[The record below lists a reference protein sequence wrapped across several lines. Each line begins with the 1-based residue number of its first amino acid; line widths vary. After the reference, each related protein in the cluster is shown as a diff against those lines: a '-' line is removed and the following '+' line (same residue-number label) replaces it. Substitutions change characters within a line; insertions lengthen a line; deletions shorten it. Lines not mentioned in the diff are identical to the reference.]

1 MEEQKTNEEVVPEFG
16 NPLGGNIASAP
27 SQEESSLSPLPVQEA
42 EQVVAEDASIS
53 SIYTPSNFATA
64 PPTESATPNG
74 SFLESTTP
82 PTPISSAEGSGNVI
96 LPEQAPTTSSHLLG
110 IIIGI
115 CFLIS
120 VVVGASLYYYFFVF
134 KVGQT
139 IRAESAPVTLILD
152 EPKEETQSTTTTLVA
167 SAPAPTIQPPQ
178 IQSTEP
184 EDLLIEIDNASS
196 SLAISDGSALTFEE
210 DLK

>member
-1 MEEQKTNEEVVPEFG
+1 MEEQKINEEVVPDFG
-16 NPLGGNIASAP
+16 NPLVGNSVTP
-27 SQEESSLSPLPVQEA
+27 SQGDSSLSSVPAQA
-42 EQVVAEDASIS
+42 GGQVAAEDASIS
-53 SIYTPSNFATA
+53 AISTPSTFPTTPPAESYTPNS
-64 PPTESATPNG
+64 

-82 PTPISSAEGSGNVI
+82 PTPISSAEGSGSAI
-96 LPEQAPTTSSHLLG
+96 LSEEAPRTSSHLLG

-115 CFLIS
+115 CLLIS

-134 KVGQT
+134 KVGKT
-139 IRAESAPVTLILD
+139 VLVEPAPVTLIID
-152 EPKEETQSTTTTLVA
+152 EPNEVQSSSTTLVA
-167 SAPAPTIQPPQ
+167 STPTPTMQPPQ